1 MRRGPVLAPRY
12 PPSFGVLRSSHSGL
26 DGESR
31 FVGTCLK
38 GLALCTGGGWS
49 KGWAHRLTPVMWG
62 SALGGG
68 FQNGSVEDRGGR
80 GGREVSSPPA
90 SPLVTIRGSTR
101 WPKEFLGMGLCL
113 AASGQMKRLGRFSD
127 AQIPS
132 LARSDIFF
140 GSKLAFFAI
149 R

>member
-62 SALGGG
+62 SAFGGVSKMG
-68 FQNGSVEDRGGR
+68 VWKTAGAWGTGS
-80 GGREVSSPPA
+80 
-90 SPLVTIRGSTR
+90 LVTPCLTPRYYPRVDQMAQGV
-101 WPKEFLGMGLCL
+101 LGDG
-113 AASGQMKRLGRFSD
+113 AVPGG
-127 AQIPS
+127 
-132 LARSDIFF
+132 
-140 GSKLAFFAI
+140 
-149 R
+149 

>member
-62 SALGGG
+62 SAFGGVSKMG
-68 FQNGSVEDRGGR
+68 VWKTAGAWGTGS
-80 GGREVSSPPA
+80 
-90 SPLVTIRGSTR
+90 LVTPCLTPYPCYYPRVDQMAQGV
-101 WPKEFLGMGLCL
+101 LGDG
-113 AASGQMKRLGRFSD
+113 AVPGG
-127 AQIPS
+127 
-132 LARSDIFF
+132 
-140 GSKLAFFAI
+140 
-149 R
+149 